1 MANLKGDLKAILQA
15 LNINYQN
22 FQQRLITSVKE
33 AWEDSANAAESSTAQ
48 GVSAPADRNTA
59 QRSTQA
65 SVIYLECKPDLVLS
79 LFKFL
84 SWLPITRR
92 TVQIPSCSPEPR
104 PPPALLPPRTPC
116 SSCGSELLFQVA
128 WCSKDG
134 TGSTML

>member
-65 SVIYLECKPDLVLS
+65 SQPVVLRTRAHQQGTEPLASLVVKMKQESHKTIVSIYHVIALIFSSIIFS
-79 LFKFL
+79 L
-84 SWLPITRR
+84 
-92 TVQIPSCSPEPR
+92 
-104 PPPALLPPRTPC
+104 LL
-116 SSCGSELLFQVA
+116 
-128 WCSKDG
+128 
-134 TGSTML
+134 